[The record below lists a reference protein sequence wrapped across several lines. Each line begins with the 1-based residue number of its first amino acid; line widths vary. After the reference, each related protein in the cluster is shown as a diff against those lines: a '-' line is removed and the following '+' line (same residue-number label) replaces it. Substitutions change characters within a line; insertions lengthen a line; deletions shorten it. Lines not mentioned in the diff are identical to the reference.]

1 MKAEVELQIATVDQE
16 GIPTEET
23 LVKWAQRALE
33 TGGRDKDA
41 ELTVR
46 IVEKDEIKALN
57 GIYRHKDS
65 PTNILSFPFECPP
78 EVDLPLIGDL
88 IVCLE
93 VLKKEALEQ
102 KKSVEEHFA
111 HLIVHGCLHLIGY
124 DHIEDDDAK
133 IMEPLEIKAVM
144 ALGYDNPYKDDEE

>member
-1 MKAEVELQIATVDQE
+1 M
-16 GIPTEET
+16 
-23 LVKWAQRALE
+23 
-33 TGGRDKDA
+33 
-41 ELTVR
+41 
-46 IVEKDEIKALN
+46 
-57 GIYRHKDS
+57 
-65 PTNILSFPFECPP
+65 
-78 EVDLPLIGDL
+78 
-88 IVCLE
+88 CLE